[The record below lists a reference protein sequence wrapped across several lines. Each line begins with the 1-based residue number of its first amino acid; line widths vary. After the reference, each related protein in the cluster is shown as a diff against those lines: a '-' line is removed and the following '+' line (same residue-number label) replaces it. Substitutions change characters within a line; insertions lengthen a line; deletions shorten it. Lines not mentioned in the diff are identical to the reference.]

1 MAEPALAL
9 RDHPQI
15 IDLIS
20 VLEQNGLQK
29 QKEEVQAWW
38 AISTVWKKSC
48 LR

>member
-1 MAEPALAL
+1 MAEPALTL

-20 VLEQNGLQK
+20 VLEQSGLQK
-29 QKEEVQAWW
+29 QKYRPWW

-48 LR
+48 PR

>member
-20 VLEQNGLQK
+20 VLEQSGLQNK
-29 QKEEVQAWW
+29 RKKYRPWW
-38 AISTVWKKSC
+38 AISTVWMGSWP
-48 LR
+48 R

>member
-1 MAEPALAL
+1 MAEPALTL

-20 VLEQNGLQK
+20 VLEQSGLQK
-29 QKEEVQAWW
+29 QKEEVQPWW

-48 LR
+48 PR

>member
-20 VLEQNGLQK
+20 VLEQSGLQT
-29 QKEEVQAWW
+29 QKEEVPALVCLLYTSCFK
-38 AISTVWKKSC
+38 STA
-48 LR
+48 

>member
-20 VLEQNGLQK
+20 VLEQNGLQSK
-29 QKEEVQAWW
+29 RKKCRPWW

-48 LR
+48 HR

>member
-1 MAEPALAL
+1 MAEPALTL

-20 VLEQNGLQK
+20 VLEQSGFK
-29 QKEEVQAWW
+29 SRRKKYRPWW

-48 LR
+48 PR